1 MDGTLDDGK
10 KNKDKASGRVK
21 GRDFLS
27 RSTSILHPNRGKSH
41 IYSEI
46 CTPFCICMPSSSR
59 CPLAVL
65 ACFSS

>member
-41 IYSEI
+41 R
-46 CTPFCICMPSSSR
+46 F
-59 CPLAVL
+59 
-65 ACFSS
+65 